1 MRAISDEHASII
13 KAATAAAYEALGGVS
28 RAAEALGVASSTLT
42 KYASTGEE
50 WRDSFIRLDLAAEL
64 DRRCEHPFLLTAL
77 SRIVKDERV
86 SSFGAVTA
94 SAVLR
99 LDGVL
104 DDVVRAVAAALE
116 DDDHIDAAERQAIRN
131 RIVAAQQYLAR
142 LDAMMMAGAR

>member
-1 MRAISDEHASII
+1 MRATSEKHASII
-13 KAATAAAYEALGGVS
+13 KAATAAAYEAIGGVS

-42 KYASTGEE
+42 KYASTAEE

-64 DRRCEHPFLLTAL
+64 DRRCDHPFLLTAL

-86 SSFGAVTA
+86 PSFGAVTA

-104 DDVVRAVAAALE
+104 DDVVRAVAAAIE
-116 DDDHIDAAERQAIRN
+116 DDRIDAAERQAIRN
-131 RIVAAQQYLAR
+131 RIVAAQQDLAR
-142 LDAMMMAGAR
+142 LDAMMGGAG